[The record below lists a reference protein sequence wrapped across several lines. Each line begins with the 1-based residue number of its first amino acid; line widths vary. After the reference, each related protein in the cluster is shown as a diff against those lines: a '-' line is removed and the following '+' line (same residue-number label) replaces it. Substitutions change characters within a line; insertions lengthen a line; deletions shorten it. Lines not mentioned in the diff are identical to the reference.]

1 MQGGGDYAEID
12 GGGREMALAG
22 MELMP
27 DTWIEAL
34 ECSIRNPSTLKFN
47 LPFEVTVAGFECTT
61 AQDTDRSPL
70 AAKIFGFPWTQ
81 SVFVGPNYLTITK
94 QDWVDWNVLAE
105 PLSGLIQEHLDRGE
119 PVVVEVAATMADD
132 GDENENDSVIVKNI
146 KSLLNREIRPVVALD
161 GGDIT
166 FAKIEDDIVYLRM
179 KGACAGCPSSQA
191 TLKDGIEV
199 RLKDA
204 FPQIKEVV
212 AI

>member
-1 MQGGGDYAEID
+1 MKVSFEST
-12 GGGREMALAG
+12 
-22 MELMP
+22 P
-27 DTWIEAL
+27 
-34 ECSIRNPSTLKFN
+34 NPATLKFN
-47 LPFEVTVAGFECTT
+47 LPFEVTIAGFECAS
-61 AQDTDRSPL
+61 AQETERSPL
-70 AAKIFGFPWTQ
+70 ASKIFGFPWTQ

-119 PVVVEVAATMADD
+119 PVVVEVADSITESD
-132 GDENENDSVIVKNI
+132 ENDSPIVQEI
-146 KSLLNREIRPVVALD
+146 KALLNREIRPVVALD

-166 FAKIEDDIVYLRM
+166 FVKFEDDVVFLKM

-199 RLKDA
+199 RMKEA

-212 AI
+212 AV